1 MLNSCLTIFRYF
13 PRKNLNKQFLF
24 FAYIWFNDCSKFW
37 FANQMGTFQVLNV
50 FDCWYHWCC
59 QLIGS
64 LPWKIIKSTKECW
77 IKFCILV
84 TSSTKKE
91 YAIKNKYIYLKCG
104 FCKKLPLYE
113 CNSDQLPTFFILLSL
128 LSGCNSKAKAIPHQK
143 WWQNEKSGQQVR
155 VAFVKK

>member
-1 MLNSCLTIFRYF
+1 M
-13 PRKNLNKQFLF
+13 
-24 FAYIWFNDCSKFW
+24 NDCSKFW

-113 CNSDQLPTFFILLSL
+113 CNSDQLPTFFHFVITFGWVQQQS
-128 LSGCNSKAKAIPHQK
+128 NSKPTQK
-143 WWQNEKSGQQVR
+143 WWQNEKKWATGQSCICKEVTSYKIHTLETLILGMNLDITR
-155 VAFVKK
+155 P